1 MAKDNN
7 DKVITFPVPIED
19 IGDATFMDV
28 DKGIYFMRWIRQ
40 HMDTIRQGSLA
51 KQVNA
56 AVSYAATQWF
66 DSTRNY
72 QIYYVYFILRTF
84 HCYLFTNLHTVCP

>member
-1 MAKDNN
+1 MMTANFDLKSGIKNSVKFLEYRHGNLWYMAKDNN

-51 KQVNA
+51 K
-56 AVSYAATQWF
+56 
-66 DSTRNY
+66 
-72 QIYYVYFILRTF
+72 
-84 HCYLFTNLHTVCP
+84 